1 LHYYVCAAK
10 ASQLATGVRRA
21 ATVDLKAAILSVE
34 SAEKDMAAELTA
46 SKHRVSDTLRELG
59 DLYEKRK
66 EHWNRRR
73 EEVTAFIAAICD
85 NHTKISAVEAQY
97 AQQAEAATCHLREQV
112 EAKVAEV
119 EQDVE
124 VSYWCS
130 IAVLPSVLRSNLHWF
145 ALICYV

>member
-1 LHYYVCAAK
+1 VPIVSCRYRLIHADLLYFDRHVCTAK

-97 AQQAEAATCHLREQV
+97 AQQAEAATRHLREQV

-119 EQDVE
+119 KQDVE
-124 VSYWCS
+124 VSY
-130 IAVLPSVLRSNLHWF
+130 
-145 ALICYV
+145 